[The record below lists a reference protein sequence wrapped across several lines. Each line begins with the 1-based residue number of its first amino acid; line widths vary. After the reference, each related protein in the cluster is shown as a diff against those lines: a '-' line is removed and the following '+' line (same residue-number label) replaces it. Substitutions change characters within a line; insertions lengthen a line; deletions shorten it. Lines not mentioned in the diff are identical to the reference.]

1 MPRKVSAPRYAL
13 IAEVRVVIG
22 AERAAELLGSDDAR
36 ADRRIERW
44 RHDGLG
50 PLSDTGPREDAPHYA
65 ALSELAGRGLTDDT
79 TALRLA
85 QRGFGSRRYGEV
97 LWRTWEL
104 DRAKFAPADPYGA
117 GEDQALDLGAALV
130 EQLDEPEHGPLDRI
144 FRGMLANVRRRSAGE
159 RQVEAAAG
167 DVAALAM
174 GGLPI
179 EADNPTGSPW
189 PHTSPS
195 VSPWT
200 LPPGPSPLRQT
211 ATVVEHYLPEVVATV
226 PVSIEAVRFLTRS
239 SNARLTDDEIGDLG
253 TLLAP
258 LELLYLRR
266 RLAALGAWGRT
277 GGAWQVDY
285 ASSTPQFA
293 MAADIV
299 RPEDDADLAPTEA
312 GTLVVDI
319 GGLPDGPREE
329 RLVVRRP

>member
-1 MPRKVSAPRYAL
+1 
-13 IAEVRVVIG
+13 
-22 AERAAELLGSDDAR
+22 
-36 ADRRIERW
+36 
-44 RHDGLG
+44 
-50 PLSDTGPREDAPHYA
+50 
-65 ALSELAGRGLTDDT
+65 
-79 TALRLA
+79 
-85 QRGFGSRRYGEV
+85 
-97 LWRTWEL
+97 
-104 DRAKFAPADPYGA
+104 
-117 GEDQALDLGAALV
+117 
-130 EQLDEPEHGPLDRI
+130 
-144 FRGMLANVRRRSAGE
+144 
-159 RQVEAAAG
+159 
-167 DVAALAM
+167 
-174 GGLPI
+174 
-179 EADNPTGSPW
+179 
-189 PHTSPS
+189 
-195 VSPWT
+195 
-200 LPPGPSPLRQT
+200 
-211 ATVVEHYLPEVVATV
+211 VVATV